1 MQIVVRVATSI
12 AIGIIAYIAVKILFD
27 KLILKKRND
36 ITLKF
41 LRSILQVVVIALSLF
56 FFLSQFSN
64 TKDLATNLLKG
75 STLIIAILT
84 FAAQKTL
91 GNMISGFSIAIA
103 HPFEVGQKI
112 RVINGS
118 DILAEG
124 YIKDITVRHTV
135 VQQYDGQSCIV
146 PNSIMDESVIV
157 NTNYEGD
164 IGNYI
169 EVEIS
174 YDSDIQKAR
183 EIFREIIKEQ
193 ILCIRKENINIYV
206 SRFTE
211 NGLMLKTTIWTESLD
226 DNFIACSII
235 REKIITRFRENG
247 IHIPY
252 KTLEIHDEKTLM

>member
-1 MQIVVRVATSI
+1 MTLIFR
-12 AIGIIAYIAVKILFD
+12 IIISVIICITVYIAVRLLFD
-27 KLILKKRND
+27 KFILRKRND
-36 ITLKF
+36 LTLKF
-41 LRSILQVVVIALSLF
+41 LRSILQVVIIAISLF
-56 FFLSQFSN
+56 IFLSQFSN

-112 RVINGS
+112 RVINS
-118 DILAEG
+118 SNILAEG

-135 VQQYDGQSCIV
+135 IQQYDGQSCIV
-146 PNSIMDESVIV
+146 PNSIMDESVII

-174 YDSDIQKAR
+174 YDSDIQRAR
-183 EIFREIIKEQ
+183 EIFRDIIKEQ
-193 ILCIRKENINIYV
+193 ILCIRKENINIYIA
-206 SRFTE
+206 RFTE
-211 NGLMLKTTIWTESLD
+211 NGLILKTTIWTESLD

-235 REKIITRFRENG
+235 REKIINRFKENG

-252 KTLEIHDEKTLM
+252 KTIEINERN

>member
-146 PNSIMDESVIV
+146 PNSVMDESVIV
-157 NTNYEGD
+157 NTNYDDD
-164 IGNYI
+164 IGNRYTKSTRDLQRDHKRADT
-169 EVEIS
+169 VHKKRKH
-174 YDSDIQKAR
+174 QH
-183 EIFREIIKEQ
+183 
-193 ILCIRKENINIYV
+193 LCVKIYRK
-206 SRFTE
+206 RFDVK
-211 NGLMLKTTIWTESLD
+211 NNNLD
-226 DNFIACSII
+226 
-235 REKIITRFRENG
+235 
-247 IHIPY
+247 
-252 KTLEIHDEKTLM
+252 